1 MLPAFFGGEILGD
14 DETTV
19 RYVKAVS
26 LSYFLDVSDE
36 WKILVGDAWEKQLLN
51 DVSKFAESYYPDLK
65 VKSFIYD
72 IAFEINVY
80 IHECLEYPC
89 KINWF
94 VMYLFGF

>member
-26 LSYFLDVSDE
+26 LSYFLDVADE

-51 DVSKFAESYYPDLK
+51 DVNKFAESYYPDLE
-65 VKSFIYD
+65 VKICIYV
-72 IAFEINVY
+72 IAFKINVY
-80 IHECLEYPC
+80 T
-89 KINWF
+89 NA
-94 VMYLFGF
+94 

>member
-1 MLPAFFGGEILGD
+1 MLPAFFGGEVLGD

-51 DVSKFAESYYPDLK
+51 DVNKFAENYYPDLE
-65 VKSFIYD
+65 VKAVFMLLLS
-72 IAFEINVY
+72 
-80 IHECLEYPC
+80 
-89 KINWF
+89 KS
-94 VMYLFGF
+94 MYTRMLRISL